1 MSDAEFDA
9 FRRTVRTGSGEISY
23 LDAGSGRPALFVHG
37 LGTNAH
43 IWRNVI
49 DQLRGERRCIALD
62 LPLHGRSPALAGKMT
77 LPALAE
83 AVEDFCSA
91 LDLTEID
98 LVTNDT
104 GGAVGQIFVARHGHR
119 LRTLTL
125 TNCEAHDN
133 LPNEAFAGTVALARE
148 GKLAPLAG
156 RMLTDLAMSRSSGR
170 GIGANFEH
178 PDRLSDETLRDFL
191 APVAGSAESI
201 RRFEELL
208 ASLDPA
214 DLLAAETELRKLKTP
229 TLIVWGTADLH
240 FELKWAYWLRDAI
253 PGATD
258 VVEIDGGK
266 LFFPYERAGELVAAL
281 RRHWNGN

>member
-1 MSDAEFDA
+1 MNDAELEA
-9 FRRTVRTGSGEISY
+9 CRKTVRTASGEISY
-23 LDAGSGRPALFVHG
+23 LDAGTGRPAVLVHG

-49 DQLRGERRCIALD
+49 GELQGERRVLAPD
-62 LPLHGRSPALAGKMT
+62 LPLHGRSPALAGKMS
-77 LPALAE
+77 LPALAQ
-83 AVEDFCSA
+83 AVEDFCAA
-91 LDLTEID
+91 LDLTGID

-104 GGAVGQIFVARHGHR
+104 GGAVGQIFVAGHSDR

-133 LPNEAFAGTVALARE
+133 LPNEAFKGTVELARQ

-156 RMLTDLAMSRSSGR
+156 RMLTDLQMSRSSGR

-178 PDRLSDETLRDFL
+178 PELLSDETLRDFL

-201 RRFEELL
+201 GRFEELL
-208 ASLDPA
+208 ASLDAA
-214 DLLAAETELRKLKTP
+214 DLLAAEARLRDLDTP

-240 FELKWAYWLRDAI
+240 FELKWAYWLRDLI
-253 PGATD
+253 PGAAD
-258 VVEIDGGK
+258 VVEVEGGK
-266 LFFPYERAGELVAAL
+266 LFFPYERAPELTAAL
-281 RRHWNGN
+281 RRHWNSH